1 MVLTVFVKKD
11 YILLLLEFVNNVL
24 MVHLGMDINVMEEM
38 MDNVKKDGNGTQVE
52 NIVKVNKLVKIINNG
67 MVFDADVNKD
77 ITMFLE
83 NVKHAQMEQ
92 FSMVIN
98 VLQEN
103 QQKSVKILIHSGM
116 DMLAHVYLGI
126 GH

>member
-1 MVLTVFVKKD
+1 MVLTVFVKMD
-11 YILLLLEFVNNVL
+11 YILFTLELVYHAL
-24 MVHLGMDINVMEEM
+24 MVHRGMDINAMKEM

-52 NIVKVNKLVKIINNG
+52 DTAKVNKLVKIMNNG
-67 MVFDADVNKD
+67 TVFDADANKD

-83 NVKHAQMEQ
+83 NVKHVQMEQ

-98 VLQEN
+98 VLQAN
-103 QQKSVKILIHSGM
+103 QQKYAKILIHSGM
-116 DMLAHVYLGI
+116 DMLVHVYLDI

>member
-24 MVHLGMDINVMEEM
+24 MVHLAMDINVMEEM

-67 MVFDADVNKD
+67 MVLDADVNKD

>member
-11 YILLLLEFVNNVL
+11 YILFLLEFVNNVL

-77 ITMFLE
+77 ITLFLE

-103 QQKSVKILIHSGM
+103 QRKFVKILIHSGM
-116 DMLAHVYLGI
+116 DMLAHVYLDT

>member
-38 MDNVKKDGNGTQVE
+38 MDNVKKDGNGTQIE
-52 NIVKVNKLVKIINNG
+52 NIAKVNKLVKIINNG
-67 MVFDADVNKD
+67 MVFDADANKD

>member
-67 MVFDADVNKD
+67 MVFDADANKG